1 MDVIAPADSTGV
13 IQNSEIQ
20 SSRRR
25 RQIVR
30 FLRRRPI
37 AVIGALITLLLL
49 IVAVFAPLLAPYDP
63 SSQAATRLLP
73 PGLSHLMGTDNLGR
87 DVFSRVLFGTRA
99 SMYVGFVSVAI
110 SLVIGGVL
118 GVVAAYRLGITD
130 TIIMR
135 IMDIIFAFPTL
146 ILILAISAVVGP
158 SLTTATIVIGLVYV
172 PRFARIARGPAL
184 SVMQEPYIEAVR
196 VTGASSA
203 RIIFRHVMPNIA
215 APLIIQT
222 SLSISTAI
230 LTEATLSFL
239 GLGVQPPTPS
249 WGVMLANARAQL
261 QLAPWL
267 AIFPGLAI
275 MIAVLAFNILGDDLR
290 DALDPRLRTD

>member
-1 MDVIAPADSTGV
+1 MDVISRTDSTRIV
-13 IQNSEIQ
+13 QKSEIQ

-37 AVIGALITLLLL
+37 AVIGILITLVLL
-49 IVAVFAPLLAPYDP
+49 IVAIFAPLFAPYDP

-110 SLVIGGVL
+110 SLVVGGVL
-118 GVVAAYRLGITD
+118 GVVAAYRLGIID

>member
-1 MDVIAPADSTGV
+1 MDVISRADSTG
-13 IQNSEIQ
+13 IIRHSEIQ

-49 IVAVFAPLLAPYDP
+49 VIAAFAPLLAPYDP
-63 SSQAATRLLP
+63 SSQGATRLLSP
-73 PGLSHLMGTDNLGR
+73 RLSHLMGTDNLGR

-203 RIIFRHVMPNIA
+203 RIIFRHVMPNIV

>member
-1 MDVIAPADSTGV
+1 MDVIARADSTGV

-37 AVIGALITLLLL
+37 AVIGVLITLLLL
-49 IVAVFAPLLAPYDP
+49 VVAIFAPLFAPYDP

>member
-1 MDVIAPADSTGV
+1 MNVITRTDSTGI
-13 IQNSEIQ
+13 IQYRESQ
-20 SSRRR
+20 PSRRR

-37 AVIGALITLLLL
+37 AVIGVLITLLLL
-49 IVAVFAPLLAPYDP
+49 VVAVFAPLLAPYDP
-63 SSQAATRLLP
+63 SSQIATRLLP

-135 IMDIIFAFPTL
+135 MMDIIFAFPTL

-222 SLSISTAI
+222 SLSVSTAI

>member
-1 MDVIAPADSTGV
+1 MDVISRTNSTRLV
-13 IQNSEIQ
+13 QNSEIQ

-37 AVIGALITLLLL
+37 AVIGILITLALLV
-49 IVAVFAPLLAPYDP
+49 IAICAPLFAPYDP
-63 SSQAATRLLP
+63 SNQAATRLLP

-118 GVVAAYRLGITD
+118 GVVAAYRLGLTD